1 MPVLLSFLV
10 FAYCAISAAHAQSDK
25 ILDVKT
31 HFYGGGTYA
40 LAIQG
45 HSDRV
50 TIFDV
55 KVNHGNCAIRS
66 VDPRIKLPVVLKF
79 GEVYEVG
86 FFNTMGGCR
95 PIEIIVSTRW
105 GDLTFTPTGN

>member
-1 MPVLLSFLV
+1 MRALLPFVL
-10 FAYCAISAAHAQSDK
+10 FAFCAISAAHAQSDR
-25 ILDVKT
+25 ILLDVKT

-40 LAIQG
+40 LAIQS
-45 HSDRV
+45 HSDQL

-55 KVNHGNCAIRS
+55 KVNRGNCAIRS

-86 FFNTMGGCR
+86 FFNTMVGCR
-95 PIEIIVSTRW
+95 PIEIIVS
-105 GDLTFTPTGN
+105 